1 MKKLTGLLFLFTMFI
16 VSAPAQTDLA
26 TVFKTNGAVY
36 VKPSGENEFNVAAEM
51 RMGLNIGDAIM
62 TAEDGFA
69 AVLFNID
76 KSLVKIRK
84 NSEIIIREEFSIRT
98 VKILSGRILTQVTP
112 GLKGSFRIETPT
124 SVASVK
130 GTKFW
135 SIVSPQYGDRF
146 YGIEGN
152 VNIVNLI
159 TGNES
164 NLAPGQMVISTP
176 QGQLINLPIDESD
189 IPLDID
195 EEAPAPEEPELI
207 QPEEEVYKS
216 KQELPTAVAVTP
228 ATPSKIPQKEPKQAS
243 EKSYGMGL
251 GLGSVTIDN
260 KIYNQ
265 IALRPELKMGKLGIA
280 LDIAFYID
288 EQGNIRKDEWDEFS
302 DYLDKFYYV
311 RWAQQGDPF
320 FAKLG
325 AMDNV
330 TLGYGILMNG
340 YSNTTEYP
348 QIRKVGVHTGMQIG
362 NLGWEAFIANAKEMV
377 GLVGSRVTYK
387 PFVHIPVILGGSMVM
402 DVNQYK
408 GMKDTDKDD
417 VPDIFDAF
425 PGLEFE
431 LPDYFAAGAFD
442 HQPGDILKGKNYTKD
457 SDGDGIPDKLD
468 YDIDGDGMTDH
479 YPLDSLKEFD
489 PYIAFAPEPFNA
501 SDQRKGITG
510 ISFDAAYPALNLK
523 LMKLFVYGQAGALV
537 SKKVTDYNTGTK
549 FTPGWGF
556 AIPGVR
562 MNLFKIANLTLEY
575 RRAGKNFLFGF
586 WDRAY
591 DYERVAIR
599 IKPNGSLYPFTKQE
613 MKLMNAPSNG
623 IFGAFDVN
631 ILNYV
636 LLGSYYQHMFTSGT
650 EIKSFMAT
658 ASISKGKIP
667 KLAEAMA
674 FYQRNNDEDPF
685 RFNKPSENTILGYK
699 IGFELGGGAVIYYV
713 FQKTYRDYDGDG
725 SIDPKTESVS
735 ITSIETGFNF

>member
-1 MKKLTGLLFLFTMFI
+1 
-16 VSAPAQTDLA
+16 
-26 TVFKTNGAVY
+26 
-36 VKPSGENEFNVAAEM
+36 
-51 RMGLNIGDAIM
+51 
-62 TAEDGFA
+62 
-69 AVLFNID
+69 
-76 KSLVKIRK
+76 
-84 NSEIIIREEFSIRT
+84 
-98 VKILSGRILTQVTP
+98 
-112 GLKGSFRIETPT
+112 
-124 SVASVK
+124 
-130 GTKFW
+130 
-135 SIVSPQYGDRF
+135 
-146 YGIEGN
+146 
-152 VNIVNLI
+152 
-159 TGNES
+159 
-164 NLAPGQMVISTP
+164 
-176 QGQLINLPIDESD
+176 
-189 IPLDID
+189 
-195 EEAPAPEEPELI
+195 
-207 QPEEEVYKS
+207 
-216 KQELPTAVAVTP
+216 
-228 ATPSKIPQKEPKQAS
+228 
-243 EKSYGMGL
+243 
-251 GLGSVTIDN
+251 
-260 KIYNQ
+260 
-265 IALRPELKMGKLGIA
+265 
-280 LDIAFYID
+280 
-288 EQGNIRKDEWDEFS
+288 
-302 DYLDKFYYV
+302 
-311 RWAQQGDPF
+311 
-320 FAKLG
+320 
-325 AMDNV
+325 
-330 TLGYGILMNG
+330 MNG

-377 GLVGSRVTYK
+377 GLVGGRVTYK
-387 PFVHIPVILGGSMVM
+387 PLGHIPVILGGSMVM

-442 HQPGDILKGKNYTKD
+442 HQPSDILKGKNYTKD

-523 LMKLFVYGQAGALV
+523 LMKLFVYAQAGALV

-556 AIPGVR
+556 AVPGVR

-575 RRAGKNFLFGF
+575 RQAGKNFLFGF

-713 FQKTYRDYDGDG
+713 FQKTYRDYDGSG